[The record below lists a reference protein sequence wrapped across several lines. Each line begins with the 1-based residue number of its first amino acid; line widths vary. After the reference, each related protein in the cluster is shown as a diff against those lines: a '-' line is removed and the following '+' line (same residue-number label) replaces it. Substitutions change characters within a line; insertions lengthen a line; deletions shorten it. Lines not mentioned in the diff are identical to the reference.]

1 MVCPAWAGLTIT
13 VFGDDVM
20 TSDTVEVGAV
30 VETGGDSTPTIGDEV
45 GDPVIVDPGVQPD
58 SVSIIQLATMSHRI

>member
-1 MVCPAWAGLTIT
+1 M
-13 VFGDDVM
+13 FGDDVM

-30 VETGGDSTPTIGDEV
+30 VETGGDSTPTLGDEV

-58 SVSIIQLATMSHRI
+58 SVSIIK